1 MNIARLKLPLL
12 GFSVH
17 ILGSLGLLALAASFP
32 SSISAQNVQ
41 AAPQVGG
48 TTSLPNGNSGQARVA
63 GKGLAGGEM
72 ILVPEDFSRLTLS
85 PGFLLAMQV
94 YDMPEISTQLRVD
107 DKGEVAVPMSGK
119 VRVAGLTLPE
129 AQHAIEQR
137 FAEKHIQR
145 NPEINLDIAQYA
157 ANNVSVL
164 GEVQTPGRIQLLA
177 PHSLPDVLAMVGG
190 ETQMAG
196 ETIVIRRTVDGQE
209 QVQKI
214 RYARSG
220 NSEEIKS
227 IIIQPG
233 DAVVVPRAGIVYVL
247 GGVNRPGGYVMQEDG
262 TLDVA
267 QALSLAYGTSLNA
280 AVGSI
285 RVVRKHP
292 DGTLQTI
299 PVSYR
304 KISKGKEVP
313 LQLEAEDILY
323 VPISKLKSVATAG
336 VAGSTSSA
344 LIYAVR

>member
-1 MNIARLKLPLL
+1 
-12 GFSVH
+12 
-17 ILGSLGLLALAASFP
+17 
-32 SSISAQNVQ
+32 
-41 AAPQVGG
+41 
-48 TTSLPNGNSGQARVA
+48 
-63 GKGLAGGEM
+63 
-72 ILVPEDFSRLTLS
+72 
-85 PGFLLAMQV
+85 
-94 YDMPEISTQLRVD
+94 
-107 DKGEVAVPMSGK
+107 
-119 VRVAGLTLPE
+119 
-129 AQHAIEQR
+129 
-137 FAEKHIQR
+137 
-145 NPEINLDIAQYA
+145 
-157 ANNVSVL
+157 
-164 GEVQTPGRIQLLA
+164 
-177 PHSLPDVLAMVGG
+177 
-190 ETQMAG
+190 
-196 ETIVIRRTVDGQE
+196 
-209 QVQKI
+209 
-214 RYARSG
+214 
-220 NSEEIKS
+220 EIKS
-227 IIIQPG
+227 ITIQPG

-313 LQLEAEDILY
+313 LQLQAEDILY